1 MTFEINTEGIVN
13 VRALDPAT
21 GTAQSTTVRL
31 SSGLSDEE
39 IDRIVTRGRAADV
52 AKGHKPDA
60 TGSKAP
66 KPAPTAAAPDREEL
80 ILDLNDDE
88 VDGEIVSMSS
98 SGTFAEGVQEEEL
111 FGAID
116 SDLAEEDFGADGTQG
131 GRLMD
136 LEEPEAKPDTS
147 ESGDSDKGG

>member
-1 MTFEINTEGIVN
+1 M
-13 VRALDPAT
+13 RRDPRPP
-21 GTAQSTTVRL
+21 SPLRP
-31 SSGLSDEE
+31 
-39 IDRIVTRGRAADV
+39 R
-52 AKGHKPDA
+52 
-60 TGSKAP
+60 
-66 KPAPTAAAPDREEL
+66 AAPDREEL
-80 ILDLNDDE
+80 ILNLNDDE

-147 ESGDSDKGG
+147 ESGGSDKGG